1 MKGWLQYSKRGGMSL
16 VIKKLNHPKKLTY
29 KNYNKEKRMRLC
41 LGFHRERE
49 DFFFKKNFLKLSS
62 SFFLLIFLAISLFF
76 FSTLF
81 PIFPLFFSYSSSY
94 FSQKL
99 RGIFIRTGGKWGV
112 SISVLGY
119 TGASPVFKGEAS
131 W

>member
-1 MKGWLQYSKRGGMSL
+1 MSL

-29 KNYNKEKRMRLC
+29 KNYNKEKRMRLFC

-49 DFFFKKNFLKLSS
+49 DFFFFNFFLNFLKLSS
-62 SFFLLIFLAISLFF
+62 SFFLLIFLTISLFF

-94 FSQKL
+94 FSQKMG

-112 SISVLGY
+112 SISVSGY
-119 TGASPVFKGEAS
+119 TSASPVFKWEAS
-131 W
+131 